1 MPNVT
6 ISIDEDLLQA
16 GRRYAERNRTSL
28 NGLVRQLLEDT
39 VRSQEGGWIDD
50 CFELMD
56 RADADSKG
64 RRWRREELYDE

>member
-16 GRRYAERNRTSL
+16 GRRYAERNQMSF

-39 VRSQEGGWIDD
+39 VGSREGAWIDD

-56 RADADSKG
+56 RAGADSKG

>member
-1 MPNVT
+1 MSNVT

-16 GRRYAERNRTSL
+16 GRQYAERNQTSL
-28 NGLVRQLLEDT
+28 NGMVRQLLEGT

-56 RADADSKG
+56 RAGADSKG
-64 RRWRREELYDE
+64 RRWRREELYDA

>member
-39 VRSQEGGWIDD
+39 VRSREGGWIDD

-56 RADADSKG
+56 RAGADSKA

>member
-16 GRRYAERNRTSL
+16 GRQYAERNQTSL

-39 VRSQEGGWIDD
+39 VGSRETGWIDD

-56 RADADSKG
+56 RAGADSKG
-64 RRWRREELYDE
+64 RRWRREELYNE

>member
-6 ISIDEDLLQA
+6 ISIDEGLLQA
-16 GRRYAERNRTSL
+16 GRRYAERNQTSL

-50 CFELMD
+50 CFALMD
-56 RADADSKG
+56 RAGADSKG
-64 RRWRREELYDE
+64 QRWRREELYDE